1 VINNFLNAV
10 GFLSVLPL
18 RSKEPYQPGDLGR
31 SALFYPLV
39 GVFMGALTAGVNY
52 LLTLLFPPMLTAA
65 LTLCFWIFITGGLHL
80 DGVAD
85 CFDGILNASPPE
97 RRLEI
102 MKDPQLGTFGGL
114 GLILL
119 ILLKFSCLYT
129 LPAQKTWLLLP
140 FAMASS
146 RWLLLLA
153 GKQPNAR
160 PGGLG
165 AEFSSGLKPLHF
177 ILAGLTILIL
187 IGIAKWQ
194 LGWMALVALLAAH
207 LLALLIFYIARS
219 RLGGLTG
226 DVFGLLVEFSELLM
240 LLIFT
245 ISTGS
250 A

>member
-1 VINNFLNAV
+1 MINNFLNAV
-10 GFLSVLPL
+10 GFLTVIPL
-18 RSKEPYQPGDLGR
+18 RSKKPWQPGDLGR

-39 GVFMGALTAGVNY
+39 GALMGALTAGANY
-52 LLTLLFPPMLTAA
+52 LLTLVFPHLLTAA
-65 LTLCFWIFITGGLHL
+65 LTLCFWIFISGGLHL

-85 CFDGILNASPPE
+85 CFDGMFNASPPE

-102 MKDPQLGTFGGL
+102 MKDSRLGTFGGL

-129 LPAQKTWLLLP
+129 LPAPKIWLLLP

-165 AEFSSGLKPLHF
+165 AEFSSSLKPLHF
-177 ILAGLTILIL
+177 IVAGLTILIL
-187 IGIAKWQ
+187 TGAATWQ
-194 LGWMALVALLAAH
+194 LGWMAPVALLAAH
-207 LLALLIFYIARS
+207 LLAFFIFFIAKS

-226 DVFGLLVEFSELLM
+226 DIFGLIVEFSELLV
-240 LLIFT
+240 LLVFT
-245 ISTGS
+245 ISTG
-250 A
+250 AA